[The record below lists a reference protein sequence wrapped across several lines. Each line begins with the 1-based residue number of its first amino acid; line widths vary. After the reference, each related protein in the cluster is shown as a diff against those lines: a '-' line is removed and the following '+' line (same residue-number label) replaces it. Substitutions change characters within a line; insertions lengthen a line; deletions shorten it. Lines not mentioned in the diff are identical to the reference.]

1 MAESIAGVAGDYRR
15 RPLALLAAAA
25 TLVAPLA
32 FVALVPVIANLGQI
46 LLYPGLLAIALVGQ
60 TARLVSAPATGLVRA
75 LLDGERPQSALA
87 TAGTR
92 TPDRTV
98 AALFERLVVVPV
110 TAVVGGAV
118 VLVALAVATAG
129 GAGLSAMGVAAPQSG
144 PVVLAFAVFGLLA
157 VGAGVGA
164 VFRLGSEVADA
175 PPPRQPAASLA
186 VARSAPGTTARL
198 VGLRMAPWV
207 AVLLTTAVTF
217 LVDAVSLP
225 STAVMAVVLGVAVAG
240 TALAVGL
247 ERRLAVDWEGGVPS
261 LRSLLPD
268 RRAVVAVGLILVIL
282 TVPTL
287 GVRVADARP
296 SPATAAPVDSDDGAA
311 AIVTDANEAL
321 RHVDHFR
328 DESTRLY
335 NDSTGR
341 MEPVFS
347 FDVGL
352 NPSDRQYRIHVD
364 APASDP
370 AALSDMYYA
379 DGTLAMERE
388 YYPSGPLQA
397 LFVRDAGNWTV
408 VAAPMV
414 GIHGY
419 GQAEVSDALES
430 HGTEVEQRHWRVLAR
445 GDETVTVGVE
455 DPERLASAFGVP
467 AANVSADSHVRLV
480 VDADT
485 GRPKRLS
492 LHRNVTN
499 SEGRRERRVE
509 VRYRDWER
517 YDVERPPPIGEQG
530 PVELFWDAL
539 GY

>member
-1 MAESIAGVAGDYRR
+1 MAEAIAAVVGDYRR
-15 RPLALLAAAA
+15 RPLALLAVAA
-25 TLVAPLA
+25 TLVVPFA
-32 FVALVPVIANLGQI
+32 FVALVPVIATLGQM
-46 LLYPGLLAIALVGQ
+46 LLYPGLLAVALAGQ
-60 TARLVSAPATGLVRA
+60 TARVISAPATGFALA
-75 LLDGERPQSALA
+75 LLDGEPPRAAMA
-87 TAGTR
+87 TARTR
-92 TPDRTV
+92 AADRVV
-98 AALFERLVVVPV
+98 AAVVERLVVIPV
-110 TAVVGGAV
+110 TVVVGVAGL
-118 VLVALAVATAG
+118 LVALAVATAA
-129 GAGLSAMGVAAPQSG
+129 GAGLSAMGVPAPQSG
-144 PVVLAFAVFGLLA
+144 PVVLAFGVFGLLA
-157 VGAGVGA
+157 IGAGVGA
-164 VFRLGSEVADA
+164 VFRLGSEVADV
-175 PPPRQPAASLA
+175 PHHRRPAASLA
-186 VARSAPGTTARL
+186 VARSASRTTARL

-207 AVLLTTAVTF
+207 ALLLTAAVTL
-217 LVDAVSLP
+217 LVDSVSLP
-225 STAVMAVVLGVAVAG
+225 SAVVMAIVLAVAVAA

-247 ERRLAVDWEGGVPS
+247 ERRVIEDSVEAIPP
-261 LRSLLPD
+261 LRSSLPA
-268 RRAVVAVGLILVIL
+268 RRAVVAVGLVLVIL

-296 SPATAAPVDSDDGAA
+296 SPATAAPIDSDDGAA
-311 AIVTDANEAL
+311 AIVTNANDAL
-321 RHVDHFR
+321 RQVDHFR

-341 MEPVFS
+341 MDPVFS

-352 NPSDRQYRIHVD
+352 NPSDREYRIHVD
-364 APASDP
+364 AATSDP

-388 YYPSGPLQA
+388 YHPSGPVQA

-408 VAAPMV
+408 VAAPMM
-414 GIHGY
+414 GIDGY
-419 GQAEVSDALES
+419 TQAEVADTLES

-445 GDETVTVGVE
+445 GDEAVTVGVE

-492 LHRNVTN
+492 LHRNVTT
-499 SEGRRERRVE
+499 SAGHRERRVV

-517 YDVERPPPIGEQG
+517 HDVERPDAIGDQG
-530 PVELFWDAL
+530 SFELFWDAL